1 MEPKIMYRLCHL
13 IFKTILK
20 SNSIGSIIFQIKE
33 LRQRKAKLLVQSQI
47 IVSNKAVKSMS
58 SEFEALQECL

>member
-1 MEPKIMYRLCHL
+1 MDPKIMHRLSHL

-20 SNSIGSIIFQIKE
+20 NNIIGSIIFQIII

-47 IVSNKAVKSMS
+47 IVSDKAVKSMS
-58 SEFEALQECL
+58 SDFEDLQECL

>member
-1 MEPKIMYRLCHL
+1 MHRLSYL

-20 SNSIGSIIFQIKE
+20 RNIIGSVIFQIKE

-47 IVSNKAVKSMS
+47 IVCYKAVKSMS
-58 SEFEALQECL
+58 SDFEDLQQCL